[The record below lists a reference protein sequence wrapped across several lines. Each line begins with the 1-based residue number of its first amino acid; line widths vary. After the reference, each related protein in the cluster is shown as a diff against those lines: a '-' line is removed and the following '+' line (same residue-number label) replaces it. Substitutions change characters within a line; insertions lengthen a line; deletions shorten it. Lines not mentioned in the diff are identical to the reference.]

1 MALVNPNIA
10 MSYRPTVEYQPRN
23 ALAEYAQIQQIMGGQ
38 RQAEVAD
45 MQLEQL
51 RRDRDALSQI
61 QAAIVAK
68 GGPPDLAA
76 AADAMIKS
84 GKPEYLTQGMA
95 IRQKLKDQE
104 AFAAYEAEL
113 RPKAPA
119 ASPVAE
125 PFTFSADAAQRR
137 ASALGP
143 MNALAAPA
151 ASAAPAN
158 AMVSQPDVA
167 ALEARYRRVAGLDTP
182 GAKAEA
188 ALLLK
193 QIERSATATPADIK
207 TMQALGYPLTRV
219 GFEDYRRAQMA
230 PQAAPS
236 MVAEYTFAKTPD
248 GGNFK
253 GTYQEFV
260 TARAAAGR
268 APQQPVAPTITTIE
282 DPTAPGK
289 FLQVDARTY
298 RGGGAG
304 SPGVIGGARPSAATE
319 KARAQREQLG
329 KDLTTAI
336 TELKDIT
343 KDGGLIDQS
352 TGSGAGRLVDIGA
365 RFIGQAMPGDI
376 AIGKIAPIADLAL
389 KMVPRF
395 EGPQSDKDTAS
406 YKQAAGQLADSS
418 LPANI
423 RKEAGRTVLRLM
435 ENRKGQFV
443 TSDMAAEGTTGGG
456 AAAGGGVDTNN
467 PLLK

>member
-104 AFAAYEAEL
+104 AFSAYEAEL
-113 RPKAPA
+113 RPKAPV
-119 ASPVAE
+119 ASPIAE
-125 PFTFSADAAQRR
+125 PFTFSADSAQRR

-143 MNALAAPA
+143 MNALTAP
-151 ASAAPAN
+151 AAPAN

-167 ALEARYRRVAGLDTP
+167 TLEARYRRVAGLDTP

-319 KARAQREQLG
+319 KATRQQAQLG
-329 KDLTTAI
+329 KDLDFAIRELANITA
-336 TELKDIT
+336 
-343 KDGGLIDQS
+343 DGGLIDQS
-352 TGSGAGRLVDIGA
+352 TGSGAGRLVDVGA
-365 RFIGQAMPGDI
+365 RFLGKAMPGDI
-376 AIGKIAPIADLAL
+376 AIGKIAPVADLAL

-395 EGPQSDKDTAS
+395 EGPQSDRDTQS
-406 YKQAAGQLADSS
+406 YKEAAGQLADAT
-418 LPANI
+418 LPTKV
-423 RKEAGRTVLRLM
+423 RKEAGQTVLRLM
-435 ENRKGQFV
+435 RERKNQFV
-443 TSDMAAEGTTGGG
+443 SSDMAAEG
-456 AAAGGGVDTNN
+456 AAPAAGGASVAPPPGFNRD
-467 PLLK
+467 